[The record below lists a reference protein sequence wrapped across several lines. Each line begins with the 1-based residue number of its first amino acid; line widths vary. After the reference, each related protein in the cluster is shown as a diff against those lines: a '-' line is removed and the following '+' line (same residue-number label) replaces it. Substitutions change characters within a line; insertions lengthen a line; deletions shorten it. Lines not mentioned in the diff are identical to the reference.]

1 MTKAVFHIVQCG
13 LNSTSRPKIKPTL
26 NRVQI
31 TTDNPRLNSLYIECR
46 VKPSYPD
53 VTLVTGDHVA
63 KFLQTPKERVLIA
76 SVLHFRTKCVTIGG
90 TLIQCGLSLH

>member
-1 MTKAVFHIVQCG
+1 MQCG
-13 LNSTSRPKIKPTL
+13 LIPTSRPKIKPTL
-26 NRVQI
+26 IRVQI
-31 TTDNPRLNSLYIECR
+31 TTDNPRSNSLNIECR
-46 VKPSYPD
+46 VVPTYPVPD